1 MDIRKDYG
9 NRLHSF
15 TSPAAADQFLASH
28 LQCLNERLDSVE
40 KAVTDLQEQVNPQT
54 KPIDDFMEAYK
65 FFSDSVLPDGS
76 ANPDML
82 HCFQEDIET
91 AKAILADWLHGELD
105 NA

>member
-15 TSPAAADQFLASH
+15 ASPASADQFLASH
-28 LQCLNERLDSVE
+28 LQRLNERLDSVE
-40 KAVTDLQEQVNPQT
+40 KAVTDLQEQT

-82 HCFQEDIET
+82 RCFQEDIET
-91 AKAILADWLHGELD
+91 AKAILADWLHGELA

>member
-1 MDIRKDYG
+1 MNIRKDYD
-9 NRLHSF
+9 NRTYSF
-15 TSPAAADQFLASH
+15 ANPASADKFLANH
-28 LQCLNERLDSVE
+28 LQRLNERLDSVE
-40 KAVTDLQEQVNPQT
+40 KAVTDLQEQVNPKT

-82 HCFQEDIET
+82 RCFQEDIET
-91 AKAILADWLHGELD
+91 AKAILADWLHGELT